1 MRLRNGVRVG
11 AALAALVL
19 AATACSTKGDDDKKD
34 KQSGGVKSGPG
45 VTDTTITL
53 GALTDLSGPYA
64 PLGKSIVNAQQLY
77 VDEINAQGGI
87 CGRKLAITVRDHGYD
102 VQKAVAAYTEIKGGV
117 AGFPQVI
124 GSAVV
129 TALQDSLKQD
139 RILTFPQAWP
149 ATLLNRPEIQIVGTT
164 YDIDMINGMDFLA
177 QAAQLKSGD
186 KVGHVYFEGEYGENA
201 LAGAKFAAGK
211 LGVQIVEQKIKA
223 TDTDLTAQIAAL
235 RGAGVKAILISAGPT
250 QTATLVGFGAV
261 AGLRVPVL
269 TSAPGFHPQVM
280 ASAAAGALEQL
291 LYVVSAAPAMG
302 ADIPAVKKLAA
313 DYKAKYPDGTLDQGV
328 ISGYNAMK
336 IFGEDLKAACAAKD
350 LSHAGIIAAHRQQK
364 QMDTGLGTPED
375 FSDVTKPATYKSYIL
390 KPSKT
395 APGNLVVAKD
405 AYEVPAAREYKLPAA
420 G

>member
-1 MRLRNGVRVG
+1 MTYRKGIRAG
-11 AALAALVL
+11 AAVAALVL
-19 AATACSTKGDDDKKD
+19 AAAACSTKGDDKKD
-34 KQSGGVKSGPG
+34 DKESGGIKTGPG

-77 VDEINAQGGI
+77 VDEVNAQGGI
-87 CGRKLAITVRDHGYD
+87 CNRKLAITVKDHGYD

-139 RILTFPQAWP
+139 RILTFPQAWA
-149 ATLLNRPEIQIVGTT
+149 ATLLDKPEIQVVGTT
-164 YDIDMINGMDFLA
+164 YDIDMINGMDFLT
-177 QAAQLKSGD
+177 QAAQLTAGD
-186 KVGHVYFEGEYGENA
+186 KVGHVFFEGEFGENA

-235 RGAGVKAILISAGPT
+235 RGAGVKAILLSAGPT
-250 QTATLVGFGAV
+250 QTATLVGFGAA
-261 AGLRVPVL
+261 AGLKVPVL

-280 ASAAAGALEQL
+280 ASAAAPAMEQL
-291 LYVVSAAPAMG
+291 LYVVSSAPAIG
-302 ADIPAVKKLAA
+302 ADIPAVKKLAT

-336 IFGEDLKAACAAKD
+336 IFGEDLKAACTAKD

-364 QMDTGLGTPED
+364 QMDTGLGAPQD
-375 FSDVTKPATYKSYIL
+375 FSNAAKPASYKSYIL
-390 KPSKT
+390 KPSK
-395 APGNLVVAKD
+395 AAAGSLVIAKE
-405 AYEVPAAREYKLPAA
+405 AFEVPAVREYQLPRA

>member
-1 MRLRNGVRVG
+1 M
-11 AALAALVL
+11 
-19 AATACSTKGDDDKKD
+19 AATACSTKGDDDKKG
-34 KQSGGVKSGPG
+34 KESGGIKTGPG
-45 VTDTTITL
+45 ITDTTITL

-87 CGRKLAITVRDHGYD
+87 CNRKLAITVKDHSYD

-139 RILTFPQAWP
+139 QILTFPQAWA
-149 ATLLNRPEIQIVGTT
+149 ATLLNKREIQIVGTT
-164 YDIDMINGMDFLA
+164 YDIDMINAMDFLA
-177 QAAQLKSGD
+177 QTAQLKSGD
-186 KVGHVYFEGEYGENA
+186 KIGHVFFEGEYGENA

-211 LGVQIVEQKIKA
+211 IGVQVVEQKIKA
-223 TDTDLTAQIAAL
+223 TDTDLTAQIAAM

-250 QTATLVGFGAV
+250 QTATLVGFGAA
-261 AGLRVPVL
+261 AGMRVPVL

-291 LYVVSAAPAMG
+291 LYVVSSAPAIG
-302 ADIPAVKKLAA
+302 ADTPAVKKLAT
-313 DYKAKYPDGTLDQGV
+313 DYKAKYPTGTLDQGV

-364 QMDTGLGTPED
+364 QLDTGLGTPLD
-375 FSDVTKPATYKSYIL
+375 FSDPAKPATYKSYIL

-395 APGNLVVAKD
+395 APGNLVMAKD
-405 AYEVPAAREYKLPAA
+405 AFEVPAAREYKLPPAE
-420 G
+420 

>member
-19 AATACSTKGDDDKKD
+19 AATACSTKGDDDEKD
-34 KQSGGVKSGPG
+34 KRSGGVKSGPG

-211 LGVQIVEQKIKA
+211 LGAQIVEQKIKA

-291 LYVVSAAPAMG
+291 LYVVSAAPAIG

-375 FSDVTKPATYKSYIL
+375 FSDVTRPATYKSYIL
-390 KPSKT
+390 KPSKA

-405 AYEVPAAREYKLPAA
+405 AYEVPAAREYRLPAA

>member
-1 MRLRNGVRVG
+1 VRYRNGVRAGAVL
-11 AALAALVL
+11 AALAL
-19 AATACSTKGDDDKKD
+19 AATACSSKGDDDGD
-34 KQSGGVKSGPG
+34 KSSGGVKTGPG
-45 VTDTTITL
+45 ITDTTITL
-53 GALTDLSGPYA
+53 GALTDTSGPYA

-139 RILTFPQAWP
+139 QILTFPQAWA
-149 ATLLNRPEIQIVGTT
+149 ATLLNKPEIQVVGTT

-177 QAAQLKSGD
+177 GAAKLQRGD
-186 KVGHVYFEGEYGENA
+186 KIGHVYFEGEFGENA
-201 LAGAKFAAGK
+201 LAGAKFAADRI
-211 LGVQIVEQKIKA
+211 GVEVVEQKIKA
-223 TDTDLTAQIAAL
+223 TDTDLTAQISAL
-235 RGAGVKAILISAGPT
+235 KGAGVKAILLSAGPT

-280 ASAAAGALEQL
+280 GSAASAALEQL
-291 LYVVSAAPAMG
+291 LFVVSAAPAIG
-302 ADIPAVKKLAA
+302 AETPAVKKLAT

-328 ISGYNAMK
+328 LSGYNAMK
-336 IFGEDLKAACAAKD
+336 IFGEDLKAACEAKD
-350 LSHAGIIAAHRQQK
+350 LSNTGIIAAHRK
-364 QMDTGLGTPED
+364 QSAMDTGLGTPQD
-375 FSDVTKPATYKSYIL
+375 FSDAAKPSTYKSYIL

-395 APGNLVVAKD
+395 APGNLVNVKEAF
-405 AYEVPAAREYKLPAA
+405 EVPAVREYKLPPAE
-420 G
+420 